1 MICTCKKVNKINS
14 IKFPKYKIIKQNNN
28 KPIFPLR
35 CSHRGGC
42 MEAAENTLKA
52 FENSLRNNIKYLE
65 CDIHLTKD

>member
-1 MICTCKKVNKINS
+1 M
-14 IKFPKYKIIKQNNN
+14 IKQNNN

-52 FENSLRNNIKYLE
+52 FENSLRNNVKYLE
-65 CDIHLTKD
+65 CDVHLTKDEVVVIAHDYDPTRICFL